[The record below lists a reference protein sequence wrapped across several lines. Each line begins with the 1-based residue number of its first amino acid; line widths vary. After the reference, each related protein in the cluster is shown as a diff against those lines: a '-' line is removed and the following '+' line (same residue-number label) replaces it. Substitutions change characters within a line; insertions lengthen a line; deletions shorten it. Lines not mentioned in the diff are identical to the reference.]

1 MDVTKSTFPSPKK
14 YIDNNAMLVEGKLIA
29 ERVAESLREEI
40 RRKRL
45 SLTLTD
51 IITQDNPVVE
61 RFIRA
66 KMRFAEL
73 IGVQM
78 LVERLKP
85 MEGADVLLSKILHLT
100 KTSDGIIVQT
110 PFSPHITAEDVYH
123 ILPVTH
129 DVDVLGTTAYA
140 QFRDNQLPILP
151 PVVGA
156 VQEILRHYGHS
167 VTGKKIAVIGAGK
180 LVGAPVTIW
189 VERMGAHVQNASTQA
204 PDIMS
209 ITKDADIVVLGA
221 GSPGLLKPDMVKEG
235 VIILDAGTSEAEG
248 QLLGDA
254 DPACAEKALLMTP
267 TPGGI
272 GPVTV
277 AMLFKNL
284 LTLHQLR
291 TEGDTTES
299 IS

>member
-1 MDVTKSTFPSPKK
+1 
-14 YIDNNAMLVEGKLIA
+14 MLAEGKLIA
-29 ERVAESLREEI
+29 DQIGESLREEI

-45 SLTLTD
+45 SLVLTD
-51 IITQDNPVVE
+51 IITEDNPVVE
-61 RFIRA
+61 RFVRA
-66 KMRFAEL
+66 KMRFAES

-85 MEGADVLLSKILHLT
+85 MEGADVLLGKILHLT

-110 PFSPHITAEDVYH
+110 PFSARITAEDVYH

-140 QFRDNQLPILP
+140 QFRDNKLPILP

-167 VTGKKIAVIGAGK
+167 VTGKKIAVIGAGR

-189 VERMGAHVQNASTQA
+189 VERMGAHVQNASAQVI
-204 PDIMS
+204 DITP
-209 ITKDADIVVLGA
+209 ITRDADIIILGA
-221 GSPGLLKPDMVKEG
+221 GSPGLLKPDMIKEG

-248 QLLGDA
+248 QIAGDA
-254 DPACAEKALLMTP
+254 DPACAEKALLITP

-284 LTLHQLR
+284 LTLYQLR
-291 TEGDTTES
+291 TGDEYAADS

>member
-1 MDVTKSTFPSPKK
+1 
-14 YIDNNAMLVEGKLIA
+14 MLAEGKRIA
-29 ERVAESLREEI
+29 EGVAQSLREEI

-51 IITQDNPVVE
+51 IITEDNSIVE
-61 RFIRA
+61 RFVRA
-66 KMRFAEL
+66 KLRFAES
-73 IGVQM
+73 IGVDM
-78 LVERLKP
+78 HIDRLKST
-85 MEGADVLLSKILHLT
+85 EGGDVLLGKILHLT
-100 KTSDGIIVQT
+100 KTNDGIIVQT
-110 PFSPHITAEDVYH
+110 PLAPRIAGEDVYR

-129 DVDVLGTTAYA
+129 DVDVLGATAYA
-140 QFRDNQLPILP
+140 QFRDNKLPILP

-156 VQEILRHYGHS
+156 LQEILRYYGHS
-167 VTGKKIAVIGAGK
+167 VTGKKVAVIGAGK
-180 LVGAPVTIW
+180 LVGAPATIW
-189 VERMGAHVQNASTQA
+189 LERMGAHVQNASGQVL
-204 PDIMS
+204 DIAS
-209 ITKDADIVVLGA
+209 ITQDADIIVLGA
-221 GSPGLLKPDMVKEG
+221 GAPGLLKPDMVREG

-248 QLLGDA
+248 QIAGDA
-254 DPACAEKALLMTP
+254 DPACADKALLMTP

-291 TEGDTTES
+291 TERSESTASGSS